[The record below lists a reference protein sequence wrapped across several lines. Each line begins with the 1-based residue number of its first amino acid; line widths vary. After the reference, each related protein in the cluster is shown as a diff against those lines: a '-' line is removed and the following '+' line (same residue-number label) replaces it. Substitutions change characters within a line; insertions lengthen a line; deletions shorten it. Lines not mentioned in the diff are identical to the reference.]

1 MATGQSAKY
10 IDILHYNYIALT
22 IRNKLYFDIQ
32 IKLESRLTI
41 MNKIKLSITLSLLL
55 VSMLGSNQAFS
66 KNMKV
71 RIGKIADNKEIII
84 PDHYEAAA
92 DHEIE
97 CRDYHL
103 AVFIR
108 TNSSKIQPACV
119 NYGTLDSYVVPIE
132 EGITFI
138 SDQVKYKDAVLDLDK
153 NKIR

>member
-1 MATGQSAKY
+1 M
-10 IDILHYNYIALT
+10 
-22 IRNKLYFDIQ
+22 
-32 IKLESRLTI
+32 RLTI
-41 MNKIKLSITLSLLL
+41 MNKIKLSITLSLFLI
-55 VSMLGSNQAFS
+55 SMLGSNQAFS

-84 PDHYEAAA
+84 PDYYEAAP
-92 DHEIE
+92 DHESD
-97 CRDYHL
+97 CGDYQQ

-119 NYGTLDSYVVPIE
+119 NYGSLDSYVVPIE

-138 SDQVKYKDAVLDLDK
+138 SDYVKYKDAVLDVDK